1 MRRALRKALV
11 LVLLCGAGLLP
22 SGSWAS
28 ELLGVTGRVVH
39 GETGQPVRGVEVRVL
54 GMSAG
59 RDPQEQ
65 VTQTDTAGRFGVR
78 MDPSFRAYAV
88 QAFYRGVVYT
98 EGPLAPKGDRLE
110 VTVRVYETTREV
122 RNLVLVRRALLLE
135 PVTRG
140 VLEIREVA
148 VLANRAPR
156 TYVGG
161 EEGTLRLPLPPGARE
176 VSVWQGMAPVG
187 VDASG
192 ALVDS
197 LPVPPG
203 LREMVFSYRVPHRAG
218 RISLTLPMTLPVE
231 ALDVFAPEPLEI
243 RSASLPGRETRTV
256 QGRRVVRIWGEKIP
270 AGSTV
275 VVEVSGL
282 AVPSRILP
290 GLLVGF
296 LVLIGVSAAAR
307 PWMRR
312 TPVRA

>member
-1 MRRALRKALV
+1 MRRALL
-11 LVLLCGAGLLP
+11 LLLCAPGLLL
-22 SGSWAS
+22 SFSYAS
-28 ELLGVTGRVVH
+28 EPLRVTGRVVH
-39 GETGQPVRGVEVRVL
+39 GETGRSVRGVEVRVL

-59 RDPQEQ
+59 RQPQEQ
-65 VTQTDTAGRFGVR
+65 VTHTDAAGRFAVQ
-78 MDPSFRAYAV
+78 MDPSLRAYAV

-98 EGPLAPKGDRLE
+98 EGPLAPKGNRLE
-110 VTVRVYETTREV
+110 VTVRVYETTRDP
-122 RNLVLVRRALLLE
+122 RNLVLLRRALLLE

-140 VLEIREVA
+140 VLEIREVV

-176 VSVWQGMAPVG
+176 VSVWQGMSPVG
-187 VDASG
+187 IDASG

-203 LREMVFSYRVPHRAG
+203 LREMIFSYRVPHRAG
-218 RISLTLPMTLPVE
+218 RISLTLPVTLPVA

-243 RSASLPGRETRTV
+243 RSPSLPGREARTV
-256 QGRRVVRIWGEKIP
+256 QGRRVVRAWGEKIP
-270 AGSTV
+270 AGSAV

-282 AVPSRILP
+282 AAPSRTLP
-290 GLLVGF
+290 GLVVGF

-312 TPVRA
+312 TPVRT